1 MPVVGREWF
10 LLLPQLHRHRPRFL
24 STFTQN
30 VRHQRHRVQ
39 SKVQSG
45 VVYSFT
51 HVSTPSIFASLGHP
65 LSDQKVGSAL
75 VLRPTSF
82 NLSRM
87 LCPLPRTFLIKSRT
101 RLTLTARVHRMLHV
115 ILPRSSGVYSTETR
129 LLQVQSRQEQ
139 GLFNPAISSLATS
152 SRWCRD
158 ARFCARM
165 GSRVLSARCYSI
177 AVASTSS
184 LLLYCRRDANCRNS
198 NKVPVKTAPLC
209 ITVVGLLRLLQ

>member
-101 RLTLTARVHRMLHV
+101 RLTLTARVHRMLPDKSKACLT
-115 ILPRSSGVYSTETR
+115 LPSAPWQ
-129 LLQVQSRQEQ
+129 QVQDGAATLGFVLEWVRVYYQPVVIASPLPARQVSCCTVDGMRTVATLTKFLSR
-139 GLFNPAISSLATS
+139 
-152 SRWCRD
+152 RR
-158 ARFCARM
+158 R
-165 GSRVLSARCYSI
+165 SAS
-177 AVASTSS
+177 
-184 LLLYCRRDANCRNS
+184 
-198 NKVPVKTAPLC
+198 PL
-209 ITVVGLLRLLQ
+209 